1 MNTATLRIH
10 HAAMRIFAE
19 TGGTTIPVSELAK
32 EAGLSRGT
40 IYNNLADPSA
50 LFASVCDMMAEEFLA
65 SVRES
70 FAEESDPAQRLSNAI
85 RLCVRRVHQEP
96 HWGRF
101 IARYAMIEPKL
112 GAFWG
117 RIPADELRRGID
129 QGRFDI
135 RPDQV
140 VSLCGMMGGATFGA
154 MTLVLNGHRTWREA
168 GSDTAEAMLRALGIE
183 RREARLLAA
192 KDFAP
197 LPRIA
202 LFDAA

>member
-1 MNTATLRIH
+1 MNSASHRIH

-40 IYNNLADPSA
+40 IYNNLSDPSS
-50 LFASVCDMMAEEFLA
+50 LFASVCDLMAEEFLH

-70 FAEESDPAQRLSNAI
+70 FAEEDDPAQRISNAI
-85 RLCVRRVHQEP
+85 RLCVRRVHEEP
-96 HWGRF
+96 YWGRF
-101 IARYAMIEPKL
+101 IARYAMLESKL

-117 RIPADELRRGID
+117 RIPADELKRGIES
-129 QGRFDI
+129 GRFDI
-135 RPDQV
+135 RPEQI
-140 VSLCGMMGGATFGA
+140 VSICGMMGGATFGA

-183 RREARLLAA
+183 RREARILAA
-192 KDFAP
+192 KEFEP
-197 LPRIA
+197 LPRMA

>member
-1 MNTATLRIH
+1 MNSASLRIH

-40 IYNNLADPSA
+40 IYNNLAEPSG
-50 LFASVCDMMAEEFLA
+50 LFASVCDMMAEEFLH

-70 FAEESDPAQRLSNAI
+70 FGTETDPALRISNAM
-85 RLCVRRVHQEP
+85 RLCVRRVHEEP

-101 IARYAMIEPKL
+101 IARYAMLEQKL

-117 RIPADELRRGID
+117 RVPAEELNRGIET
-129 QGRFDI
+129 GRFDV
-135 RPDQV
+135 RPEQV
-140 VSLCGMMGGATFGA
+140 VSICGMMGGATFGA

-168 GSDTAEAMLRALGIE
+168 GSDTAEAMLRALGID

-192 KDFAP
+192 REFEP
-197 LPRIA
+197 LPRMA

>member
-1 MNTATLRIH
+1 MNIASLRIH

-19 TGGTTIPVSELAK
+19 TGGTAIAVSELAK

-40 IYNNLADPSA
+40 IYNNLENPAD
-50 LFASVCDMMAEEFLA
+50 LFASVCDMMAEEFLQ
-65 SVRES
+65 SVRDS
-70 FAEESDPAQRLSNAI
+70 FGVQEDPAQRVSNAI
-85 RLCVRRVHQEP
+85 RLCVRRVQEEP

-117 RIPADELRRGID
+117 RIPAEELRRGID
-129 QGRFDI
+129 TGRFDI
-135 RPDQV
+135 RPDQI
-140 VSLCGMMGGATFGA
+140 VSICGMMGGATFGA

-168 GSDTAEAMLRALGIE
+168 GSDTAETMLRGLGIA
-183 RREARLLAA
+183 RREARRLAQTE
-192 KDFAP
+192 FEP
-197 LPRIA
+197 LPRMA